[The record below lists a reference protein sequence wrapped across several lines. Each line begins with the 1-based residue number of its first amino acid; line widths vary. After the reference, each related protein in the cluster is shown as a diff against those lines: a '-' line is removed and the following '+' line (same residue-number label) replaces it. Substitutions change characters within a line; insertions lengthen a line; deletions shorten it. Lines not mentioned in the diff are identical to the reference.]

1 MIRRPPRST
10 LFPYTTLF
18 RSLARQVRVRHGVA
32 ELHQTARGGQCPRAR
47 RSVALHGAHG
57 NPLGPRRLSS
67 GPRVRRR
74 SPADGIALLH
84 ELGGPAIHSGRP
96 PGGGGVRPVSPAVP
110 GGGDEGSEAVASSA
124 FGSGPGLRSSRSFA
138 SRAYRVFRERTQP
151 LSCFSRAMASRTSP
165 NSSK

>member
-18 RSLARQVRVRHGVA
+18 RSLR
-32 ELHQTARGGQCPRAR
+32 
-47 RSVALHGAHG
+47 GAHR

-74 SPADGIALLH
+74 TPADGIALLH

-110 GGGDEGSEAVASSA
+110 GGGDEGSHAVASSA

-138 SRAYRVFRERTQP
+138 SRAFRALAQDDGAG
-151 LSCFSRAMASRTSP
+151 RARGTRATRR
-165 NSSK
+165 

>member
-18 RSLARQVRVRHGVA
+18 RS
-32 ELHQTARGGQCPRAR
+32 
-47 RSVALHGAHG
+47 
-57 NPLGPRRLSS
+57 
-67 GPRVRRR
+67 RRR

-110 GGGDEGSEAVASSA
+110 GGGDEGSDAVASSA

-138 SRAYRVFRERTQP
+138 SRALRQ
-151 LSCFSRAMASRTSP
+151 LSHADSAAQLR
-165 NSSK
+165 